1 MLSGDIDTT
10 YHTMQRD
17 LFASGL
23 CAQIG
28 TNAFG
33 VWSAIKVHADFES
46 GKAWPSVRK
55 LAEMTGLG
63 LATVMRAIEV
73 LEEAHMLR
81 KEVRG
86 WPGDPAGKRGRSHTY
101 VARER
106 MDVRLGPRVLCTVV
120 IDYVPLQVHKRLAAV
135 KAALRQPD
143 QADPS
148 VWAQVDII
156 PGPGFVWDP
165 ERKLLTSQVHASEV
179 PAQAEPAARTTARAE
194 LQQLVRKLQAPR
206 VPKK

>member
-1 MLSGDIDTT
+1 MMNGDIDTT
-10 YHTMQRD
+10 YYTMQRD

-23 CAQIG
+23 GAQVGPNPYMI
-28 TNAFG
+28 
-33 VWSAIKVHADFES
+33 WSAIKCHADFET
-46 GKAWPSVRK
+46 GKAWPSVRR

-73 LEEAHMLR
+73 LEGAHMLR
-81 KEVRG
+81 KASRG

-106 MDVRLGPRVLCTVV
+106 MDVRLGTRVLCTVV

-135 KAALRQPD
+135 KAALQKPD

-165 ERKLLTSQVHASEV
+165 DRKVLTAQIHAGDV
-179 PAQAEPAARTTARAE
+179 PAQAEPAARTAARAE
-194 LQQLVRKLQAPR
+194 LQQLARKLKAP
-206 VPKK
+206 VPKT